1 MSSIPDPFGLA
12 AAALLAVG
20 FYGFVTHR
28 HPLRRLLAINIF
40 GNGVFM
46 TLILVARWMPGGP
59 DPIPHAMVLTGIVIA
74 VSATAFGLALVR
86 RSMTQEDGD
95 RREPDDD

>member
-1 MSSIPDPFGLA
+1 MTALDPFIVA
-12 AAALLAVG
+12 TAALVAVG
-20 FYGFVTHR
+20 FYGFITQQ

-46 TLILVARWMPGGP
+46 SMILIAYWMPGGP
-59 DPIPHAMVLTGIVIA
+59 DPVLHAMVITGLVIA

-86 RSMTQEDGD
+86 RQIQDANRD
-95 RREPDDD
+95 RDRDDD

>member
-1 MSSIPDPFGLA
+1 MTLPDPFALA
-12 AAALLAVG
+12 AAALLALG
-20 FYGFVTHR
+20 FYGFVVQR
-28 HPLRRLLAINIF
+28 HPLRRLLAINVF

-74 VSATAFGLALVR
+74 VSATAMGLALVR
-86 RSMTQEDGD
+86 RDLRQGDGKDGGD
-95 RREPDDD
+95 RD